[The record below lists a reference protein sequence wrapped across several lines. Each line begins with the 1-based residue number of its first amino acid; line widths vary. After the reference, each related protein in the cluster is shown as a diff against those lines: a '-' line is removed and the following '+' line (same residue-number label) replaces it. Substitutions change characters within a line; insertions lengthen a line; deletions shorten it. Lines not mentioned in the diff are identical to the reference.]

1 MEGPTTSKNT
11 KEPPKRANHK
21 GNIKFPNRFVEKIL
35 NFKMCFNFHQQ
46 ICALFTTNYKLNMVE
61 LNLIDFNPNSIEE
74 IQNANWF
81 KGKD

>member
-1 MEGPTTSKNT
+1 
-11 KEPPKRANHK
+11 
-21 GNIKFPNRFVEKIL
+21 
-35 NFKMCFNFHQQ
+35 
-46 ICALFTTNYKLNMVE
+46 MVE